1 MSSLGQRKGACG
13 HIMANFDK
21 HSRCA
26 RCRDKGHGE
35 DPCIKNLQCEF
46 CDLLTP
52 EQIVQLS
59 TPTYKLRKEKQK
71 GKDVLIDP
79 NAVTVISHVEQEV
92 VDRPAS
98 HNSSVDLSLPAPSF
112 QKELLDLDEK
122 WSLRMARLEAL
133 ITMGHK
139 SSPPQPAFSPVKVPV
154 SHQPPPGSISQTPFL
169 QSAALSGQA
178 GPASGPDGAQAL
190 PVSTVTR
197 SSPLDNLY
205 PDNDPE
211 PVFQQPGPVPATQS
225 STGQVLFSARDSIPP
240 DQTEEGELSDPE
252 QEPEDP
258 QDSDSGEKD
267 KIISED
273 QNYRETVRGVRAF
286 MGWTHIPDL
295 EYSPTSRTDNPWTG
309 HRSQP
314 VGKVSVLLPPED
326 WLCKKLENMNLVL
339 LEGYPSK
346 SSEPGGLHMDQ
357 FLRPPKS
364 QSRWYGIH
372 PAEPKDPSRPGKY
385 VNTWPNDAAKINSAF
400 PRIAKQSVANSQP
413 TVRPLPQD
421 TVRKWEKSAKESSYI
436 CNQAAG
442 FNRCIT
448 KLQDSVQEQV
458 RILHHEMGKGKSS
471 AKAQAALDELHYL
484 TTFNQNVSFAMGK
497 SLQHLSDFTFTQMAN
512 LTLVRR
518 DSYLEHLKPGV
529 KPDTFASLRNC
540 SLNGYALFPDA
551 IIRKAEDDIT
561 QHEAAKRTSQPGP
574 GHGGFAGAQ
583 KRGQNRYQPYST
595 GWRNQDTSKPSGNS
609 GKDMPAWKSFGGRG
623 RPRGRGRG
631 GPANRGSRGSKDV
644 HPYK

>member
-1 MSSLGQRKGACG
+1 
-13 HIMANFDK
+13 
-21 HSRCA
+21 
-26 RCRDKGHGE
+26 
-35 DPCIKNLQCEF
+35 
-46 CDLLTP
+46 
-52 EQIVQLS
+52 
-59 TPTYKLRKEKQK
+59 
-71 GKDVLIDP
+71 
-79 NAVTVISHVEQEV
+79 
-92 VDRPAS
+92 
-98 HNSSVDLSLPAPSF
+98 
-112 QKELLDLDEK
+112 
-122 WSLRMARLEAL
+122 
-133 ITMGHK
+133 MGHK

-178 GPASGPDGAQAL
+178 GPASGPDRAQAL
-190 PVSTVTR
+190 PVSTLTR

-225 STGQVLFSARDSIPP
+225 STRQVIFSARDAIPP

-258 QDSDSGEKD
+258 QDSDSGKKD

-314 VGKVSVLLPPED
+314 VGKVSVLLLPED

-346 SSEPGGLHMDQ
+346 SSEPGGRYMDQ
-357 FLRPPKS
+357 FLHPPKS

-372 PAEPKDPSRPGKY
+372 PAEPKDPTRPGKY

-413 TVRPLPQD
+413 AVRPLPQD
-421 TVRKWEKSAKESSYI
+421 TVRKWEKLAKESSYI

-458 RILHHEMGKGKSS
+458 RILYHEMGKGKSS

-529 KPDTFASLRNC
+529 KPDTFAALRNC
-540 SLNGYALFPDA
+540 PLNGYALFPDA

-595 GWRNQDTSKPSGNS
+595 GWRSQDATKPSGNS

-631 GPANRGSRGSKDV
+631 GPANRGSQGSKDV

>member
-1 MSSLGQRKGACG
+1 M
-13 HIMANFDK
+13 
-21 HSRCA
+21 
-26 RCRDKGHGE
+26 
-35 DPCIKNLQCEF
+35 
-46 CDLLTP
+46 
-52 EQIVQLS
+52 
-59 TPTYKLRKEKQK
+59 
-71 GKDVLIDP
+71 
-79 NAVTVISHVEQEV
+79 EQEV

-112 QKELLDLDEK
+112 QKELQDLDEK

-139 SSPPQPAFSPVKVPV
+139 SSPHQLAFSPVKVPV
-154 SHQPPPGSISQTPFL
+154 SHQPPPGSISQTPFI

-178 GPASGPDGAQAL
+178 GPASGLDGAQAL

-211 PVFQQPGPVPATQS
+211 PVFQQPGPVPSTQS
-225 STGQVLFSARDSIPP
+225 STGQVLFSARDVIPP

-252 QEPEDP
+252 QEPDDP

-273 QNYRETVRGVRAF
+273 QNYRETVRGVTAF

-295 EYSPTSRTDNPWTG
+295 EYSPTSSTDNPWTG

-314 VGKVSVLLPPED
+314 VGKVSVLLLPED

-357 FLRPPKS
+357 FLRPP
-364 QSRWYGIH
+364 
-372 PAEPKDPSRPGKY
+372 
-385 VNTWPNDAAKINSAF
+385 
-400 PRIAKQSVANSQP
+400 
-413 TVRPLPQD
+413 
-421 TVRKWEKSAKESSYI
+421 
-436 CNQAAG
+436 
-442 FNRCIT
+442 
-448 KLQDSVQEQV
+448 
-458 RILHHEMGKGKSS
+458 KSS

-512 LTLVRR
+512 LTLVCR

-529 KPDTFASLRNC
+529 KPDTFAALRNC
-540 SLNGYALFPDA
+540 PLNGYALFPDA

-583 KRGQNRYQPYST
+583 KR
-595 GWRNQDTSKPSGNS
+595 SK
-609 GKDMPAWKSFGGRG
+609 
-623 RPRGRGRG
+623 
-631 GPANRGSRGSKDV
+631 
-644 HPYK
+644 

>member
-1 MSSLGQRKGACG
+1 MASPGQRKGACG

-21 HSRCA
+21 HSRYE

-35 DPCIKNLQCEF
+35 DPCVKQLQCEF

-52 EQIVQLS
+52 DQVVQLA

-71 GKDVLIDP
+71 SKEVFIDP
-79 NAVTVISHVEQEV
+79 ASVTVLNQVEQEV
-92 VDRPAS
+92 ADRPAS
-98 HNSSVDLSLPAPSF
+98 HNSSVYLSLPAPSF
-112 QKELLDLDEK
+112 QKELQDLDDK

-133 ITMGHK
+133 ITMGQR
-139 SSPPQPAFSPVKVPV
+139 SSPQQPAFSPVKVPV
-154 SHQPPPGSISQTPFL
+154 THQPPPGSLSQNPFI
-169 QSAALSGQA
+169 QSSSVSGQA
-178 GPASGPDGAQAL
+178 GPASGPDGAKTL

-205 PDNDPE
+205 PENDPE
-211 PVFQQPGPVPATQS
+211 PVFSQPGPVPATHS
-225 STGQVLFSARDSIPP
+225 STEPMPFPAWDFVPP
-240 DQTEEGELSDPE
+240 EQAEEGELSDPE
-252 QEPEDP
+252 MEDHL
-258 QDSDSGEKD
+258 DSDSGDKD
-267 KIISED
+267 RIISED

-326 WLCKKLENMNLVL
+326 WLCKKIENMNLVL

-364 QSRWYGIH
+364 QSRWYSIH
-372 PAEPKDPSRPGKY
+372 PAEPKDPTRPGKY

-400 PRIAKQSVANSQP
+400 PRIAKQNIANSQP
-413 TVRPLPQD
+413 AVRQLSQD
-421 TVRKWEKSAKESSYI
+421 TMRKWEKAAKESSYI

-448 KLQDSVQEQV
+448 KIQDSVQEQLK
-458 RILHHEMGKGKSS
+458 ILHAELGKGKSS
-471 AKAQAALDELHYL
+471 SKAQNALDELHYL
-484 TTFNQNVSFAMGK
+484 TSFNQNVSFAMGK

-512 LTLVRR
+512 LTLVCR

-529 KPDTFASLRNC
+529 KPDTFSALRNC
-540 SLNGYALFPDA
+540 PLNGYALFPDA
-551 IIRKAEDDIT
+551 VIRKAEEDIA
-561 QHEAAKRTSQPGP
+561 QHETAKRTSQPGS
-574 GHGGFAGAQ
+574 GCGGFAGSN
-583 KRGQNRYQPYST
+583 KRGQNRFQPYST
-595 GWRNQDTSKPSGNS
+595 GWRNQDSMKSSSNS
-609 GKDMPAWKSFGGRG
+609 GKDIPAWKSFGGRG
-623 RPRGRGRG
+623 RQRGKGRG
-631 GPANRGSRGSKDV
+631 GPSNRGTRGPKDV
-644 HPYK
+644 NQFK